1 MYSCMR
7 NPSKFVQV
15 TQRLA
20 IHCRSS
26 SNVVKDVEPPKDPI
40 THTGQHWDK
49 DDYRLARFLDTP
61 KQINPNFAIKLIAE
75 VPPKA
80 VSTRTTWCDGGS
92 GALGHPRVF
101 INLDAP
107 GNHTCGYCGLRFYQ
121 DHSSKGH

>member
-1 MYSCMR
+1 MR

-15 TQRLA
+15 TQHLA
-20 IHCRSS
+20 RHCRSS

-49 DDYRLARFLDTP
+49 DDYRLARFMDTP

-80 VSTRTTWCDGGS
+80 VSARTTWCDGGN

-101 INLDAP
+101 INLVSLSFCFIM
-107 GNHTCGYCGLRFYQ
+107 TW
-121 DHSSKGH
+121 